1 MKQAVSFLVFL
12 LLVACVKDD
21 PIVTDIMLDTTTLEL
36 KVGETHQFKA
46 THTPPE
52 APTPTYSW
60 EVSQNFSV
68 IDGSNYFNGD
78 IDQTGLFT
86 AKIVGSTFVTVRTKD
101 AINPLTGKP
110 FEVSCQVKVLPINV
124 ESLSLNHT
132 SLTMSVGDTVRLICT
147 VFPENATEQRV
158 SWTNNHND
166 IVDYQIQTD
175 GSCII
180 QAKKKGE
187 ATIKAIS
194 KDRQTEVVCKIVVD
208 KAPLTSI
215 AFEEKEYQVEIG
227 GTKQLTVVYTPDF
240 ADNKNVKWS
249 SSDSHVAT
257 VDEKGLITANA
268 KGSAKITAVSE
279 DGNHKASCTIH
290 VVDIDQ
296 LMEISVPSGGM
307 VIINGYYTG
316 VMSCKIQNNSSKTV
330 KLTRYRIVESVSNK
344 IIAQTEDPA
353 FLGEELKPCESVAL
367 SVKLNSVYLPVHIWS
382 FEYQGQEY
390 TVSKDHTF
398 FGNSKADNPGNI
410 SSMSDQPMAPVTR
423 AKE

>member
-1 MKQAVSFLVFL
+1 MVYALNVGKCIIKAVS
-12 LLVACVKDD
+12 AEGK
-21 PIVTDIMLDTTTLEL
+21 LE
-36 KVGETHQFKA
+36 A
-46 THTPPE
+46 
-52 APTPTYSW
+52 SC
-60 EVSQNFSV
+60 S
-68 IDGSNYFNGD
+68 
-78 IDQTGLFT
+78 
-86 AKIVGSTFVTVRTKD
+86 VTV
-101 AINPLTGKP
+101 KP
-110 FEVSCQVKVLPINV
+110 
-124 ESLSLNHT
+124 
-132 SLTMSVGDTVRLICT
+132 
-147 VFPENATEQRV
+147 
-158 SWTNNHND
+158 
-166 IVDYQIQTD
+166 
-175 GSCII
+175 
-180 QAKKKGE
+180 
-187 ATIKAIS
+187 
-194 KDRQTEVVCKIVVD
+194 
-208 KAPLTSI
+208 APLLNI
-215 AFEEKEYQVEIG
+215 QFDKEDYYVEID
-227 GTKQLTVVYTPDF
+227 GTKQLKLVYTPET
-240 ADNKNVKWS
+240 AENKKVRWS

-257 VDEKGLITANA
+257 VDEKGLLTANA

-353 FLGEELKPCESVAL
+353 LLGEELKPGESVAL

-382 FEYQGQEY
+382 FEYQGKEY

-410 SSMSDQPMAPVTR
+410 SMSDQPMAPVTR